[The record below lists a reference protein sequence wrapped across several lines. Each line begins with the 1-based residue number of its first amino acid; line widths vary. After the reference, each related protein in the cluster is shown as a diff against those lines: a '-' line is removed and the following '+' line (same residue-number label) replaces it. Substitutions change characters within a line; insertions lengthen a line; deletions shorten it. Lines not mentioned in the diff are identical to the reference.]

1 MYYRICDPRAAAYEV
16 DDMPSAI
23 QNVAVAQMKEVF
35 GRLSLTDALTSQQA
49 INQHCAQNF
58 GPIFRSWGLEVMRVE
73 LLELSPAGQAISSAM
88 RMQVY
93 AERKR
98 RADYIGAEGRKAS
111 QRLEAEGTRA
121 VKVNL
126 AVAEQEALRKS
137 SEGKAQA
144 RMELARAD
152 RASLDAISE
161 VVREDGATQQSF
173 MLGQAYNSFL
183 RGIRASTSTIY
194 LPYDPAVLR
203 GLIGTLPRV
212 FGKVPSLERT
222 RRAEA
227 RLPPPSAR
235 ALADDATPQD
245 DADLN

>member
-1 MYYRICDPRAAAYEV
+1 V
-16 DDMPSAI
+16 DDLPGAI

-49 INQHCAQNF
+49 INQHCAHNF
-58 GPIFRSWGLEVMRVE
+58 GPVFRTWGLEVLRVE
-73 LLELSPAGQAISSAM
+73 LLELSPAGAAISNAM

-98 RADYIGAEGRKAS
+98 RADYISAEGRKAS
-111 QRLEAEGTRA
+111 TRLEADGTRA

-144 RMELARAD
+144 RLELARAE

-173 MLGQAYNSFL
+173 MLAQAYTAFL
-183 RGIRASTSTIY
+183 RNIHASSSTIY
-194 LPYDPAVLR
+194 VPYDHAGMR
-203 GLIGTLPRV
+203 GTVGGLSRV
-212 FGKVPSLERT
+212 FGKAPSLLRSL
-222 RRAEA
+222 RAEA
-227 RLPPPSAR
+227 RLPPAAR
-235 ALADDATPQD
+235 TPAAAGRARD
-245 DADLN
+245 DADDLN